1 MATPT
6 QRIDQH
12 PDIVA
17 MRLPYERVAESS
29 ATQITEGIALLAGIY
44 LAVSPWVVGFT
55 GLATITANNLV
66 TGIVVAVLALGYAS
80 NFGRTHGLAWVLPV
94 IGIWTIVSPW
104 AVSGEVNIAA
114 VVISNVIAGAVI
126 LLVGLFTL
134 VVGLRRTAQRRAER
148 Y

>member
-1 MATPT
+1 
-6 QRIDQH
+6 
-12 PDIVA
+12 
-17 MRLPYERVAESS
+17 
-29 ATQITEGIALLAGIY
+29 
-44 LAVSPWVVGFT
+44 
-55 GLATITANNLV
+55 
-66 TGIVVAVLALGYAS
+66 
-80 NFGRTHGLAWVLPV
+80 
-94 IGIWTIVSPW
+94 VSPW